1 MKNVFVY
8 GSLMFDDV
16 WHRIVRHR
24 YEKHAAVLSGY
35 KRLSVKGENY
45 PGLVKS
51 FDSSVEGV
59 VYFDVAAQ
67 DINRLDKFEGEDYK
81 KIPVTVMC
89 ETGQL
94 LTAEVYLFNKRNRR
108 SLNNTPWDPVQ
119 FQAHHLRQFITKYRG
134 F

>member
-16 WHRIVRHR
+16 WNRIVQHR

-35 KRLSVKGENY
+35 ERLSVKGEDY

-59 VYFDVAAQ
+59 VYNDVTAQ
-67 DINRLDKFEGEDYK
+67 DIHRLDKFEGKYYK
-81 KIPVTVMC
+81 KIPVTVTC

-94 LTAEVYLFNKRNRR
+94 LNADVYLFNRRNRR
-108 SLNNTPWDPVQ
+108 LLSNIPWDPVA
-119 FQAHHLRQFITKYRG
+119 FQAHHLRQFITRYSG